1 MRLRKHFA
9 VTLLLIGISASAH
22 AQALPP
28 AVGAREVT
36 LYARI
41 LAMTDTR
48 QLDTALLDR
57 ALASKWRPMRAA
69 AALAI
74 GQVGTEPGMAG
85 ASRLRAL
92 LKDGDLTVAANA
104 AYALGLLRDTASI
117 ADLGA
122 ALALNHEVAREAAW
136 ALGEIGA
143 PARAAITTGRVKS
156 DHDHDT
162 AIQLLLAAAKLR
174 PIPLAEVKRYLQES
188 HPSVVWA
195 ASYAIAR
202 TRAPGGVRELID
214 LEASPSLRARQ
225 NPDRAAD
232 MSAPYT
238 DALSG
243 NQRTRAEIARGLA
256 KSAAGDSLGPKGL
269 RRARAAGGRCRST
282 RPHQRRPISGHIRSA
297 SESVAHLRDARLR
310 PECEDRGG
318 TELRNSSFEGRQ

>member
-22 AQALPP
+22 AQASPP
-28 AVGAREVT
+28 AVGAREVN

-48 QLDTALLDR
+48 QLDTALVDR
-57 ALASKWRPMRAA
+57 ALASTWRPMRAA

-74 GQVGTEPGMAG
+74 GQVGAEPGMAG

-122 ALALNHEVAREAAW
+122 ALALNHDVAREAAW
-136 ALGEIGA
+136 ALGEIGI
-143 PARAAITTGRVKS
+143 PARAAITTALRS
-156 DHDHDT
+156 SHDHDT
-162 AIQLLLAAAKLR
+162 AIQLLLAASKLR
-174 PIPLAEVKRYLQES
+174 PVPLAEVRSYLKDA

-214 LEASPSLRARQ
+214 LEASPA
-225 NPDRAAD
+225 
-232 MSAPYT
+232 M
-238 DALSG
+238 
-243 NQRTRAEIARGLA
+243 
-256 KSAAGDSLGPKGL
+256 
-269 RRARAAGGRCRST
+269 
-282 RPHQRRPISGHIRSA
+282 
-297 SESVAHLRDARLR
+297 
-310 PECEDRGG
+310 
-318 TELRNSSFEGRQ
+318 